1 MSLLSESDS
10 LKKALLQPTDM
21 FQSNPLSPSFNILYF
36 LGLSFSL
43 IYAVVINKPPP
54 PTQTY
59 Q

>member
-21 FQSNPLSPSFNILYF
+21 FQSYPLSPSFNILYF

-43 IYAVVINKPPP
+43 KYAIVINKPLPP
-54 PTQTY
+54 SLP
-59 Q
+59 

>member
-21 FQSNPLSPSFNILYF
+21 FQSYSLSPSFNILYF

-43 IYAVVINKPPP
+43 IYAVVINNPPP
-54 PTQTY
+54 PTQT
-59 Q
+59 